1 MTTASPA
8 ARDVANVRASRLPFQ
23 PLLDA
28 LPIDIQTARPAVSGP
43 GAVAQA
49 AQMLNVS
56 TRTVHRLRVSGLSP
70 WTADR
75 MAVAAGF
82 HPLAV
87 WGDAW
92 IHAIDDDR
100 WPRRQGLDAP

>member
-1 MTTASPA
+1 MTTTSSA
-8 ARDVANVRASRLPFQ
+8 ARGNAGARLHRLPFQ

-28 LPIDIQTARPAVSGP
+28 LPIDHQMARPDVSGP

-49 AQMLNVS
+49 ARLLKVS
-56 TRTVHRLRVSGLSP
+56 TRTVHRLRDSGLALS
-70 WTADR
+70 TADR
-75 MAVAAGF
+75 MAITAGF

-92 IHAIDDDR
+92 IHAIEDDR
-100 WPRRQGLDAP
+100 GSRRQVLDTP